1 MDKNSKE
8 FKQAKIY
15 QVLNTVNDSIY
26 IGSTCQTLRKRL
38 YEYRKCSASHVGSLY
53 DEMRRLGKE
62 HFYIELIED
71 YPCEKKMSAYREES
85 LSHERSRHAQQQ
97 SNHRRS

>member
-1 MDKNSKE
+1 MYKSSKG

-38 YEYRKCSASHVGSLY
+38 YDYRKCSASHVGSLY

-71 YPCEKKMSAYREES
+71 YHVKTNVS
-85 LSHERSRHAQQQ
+85 LP
-97 SNHRRS
+97 